1 MIAKMLDSK
10 INQKVD
16 LFVGNSLPIRY
27 VDQLKL
33 DKVRQL
39 FCNRGASGIDG
50 NIATIS
56 GLAMAYDKTPLLAII
71 GDLTAL
77 YDLNAFLLLQS
88 VKRPLNIIIINNR
101 GGKIFD
107 GLPVADSYPFFGAH
121 FKLTHKIFITPIL
134 KSMGLECSHHSD
146 SSKVVLKF
154 DKQIFELLT

>member
-1 MIAKMLDSK
+1 ML
-10 INQKVD
+10 IYLLVI
-16 LFVGNSLPIRY
+16 VYRY

-107 GLPVADSYPFFGAH
+107 GLPVADSYPFFAH
-121 FKLTHKIFITPIL
+121 FKLTHKIFITP
-134 KSMGLECSHHSD
+134 KSMGLD
-146 SSKVVLKF
+146 NIIRILPRLF
-154 DKQIFELLT
+154 